1 MGWDCMNEVLELSFN
16 KREDFNSFKDHI
28 KAACE
33 ELNIALDD
41 EVFILLQLIQ
51 NKMNVIITTLETT
64 DNPMLERR
72 LISDLNSYR
81 NQACTIIQKRYIE
94 IKH

>member
-1 MGWDCMNEVLELSFN
+1 MGWNCMNEVLELSLN
-16 KREDFNSFKDHI
+16 NRADFNSFKDHV
-28 KAACE
+28 KAACD

-51 NKMNVIITTLETT
+51 NKMNVILTELETSN
-64 DNPMLERR
+64 NPKMERR

-94 IKH
+94 IEH